1 MLILNEI
8 IGLTKHMET
17 RRLYQQIADQI
28 RELIDQ
34 GEFQPGSRLPAEREL
49 AQKLGVSRPS
59 LREALIALEIDGS
72 VEIRMGSGVYVSAEP
87 ATTTWQTKSM
97 GDSPTELMQARAA
110 IEGATI
116 VLAASRITQEALV
129 TLRQLLDS
137 MKKEIDLGKKPLDQD
152 RLFHITIAEQS
163 QNSVLA
169 RMVAEL
175 FDERHSPISAQF
187 RVRFEDRETWTRAL
201 NEHEAILAALEM
213 RDPLL
218 AQAAMH
224 SHLESSKQRWI
235 EN

>member
-1 MLILNEI
+1 M
-8 IGLTKHMET
+8 IGLTKPMET

-72 VEIRMGSGVYVSAEP
+72 VEIRMGSGVYVSVEP
-87 ATTTWQTKSM
+87 ATAAWQTKSM
-97 GDSPTELMQARAA
+97 GESPTELMQARAA

-116 VLAASRITQEALV
+116 VLAASRITQDALA
-129 TLRQLLDS
+129 TLRQLLDG

-201 NEHEAILAALEM
+201 KEHEAILAALEM